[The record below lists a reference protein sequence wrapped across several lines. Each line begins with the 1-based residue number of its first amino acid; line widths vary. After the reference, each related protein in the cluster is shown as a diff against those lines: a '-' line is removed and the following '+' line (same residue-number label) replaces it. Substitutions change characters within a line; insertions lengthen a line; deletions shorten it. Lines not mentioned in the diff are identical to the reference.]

1 MNIIEKLGIK
11 PIQGFNVYTDDVD
24 NGGGRCCY
32 ESEVREVEQQNAEML
47 EALIEQTKDS
57 INMYINHYGASKTTA
72 EIEKMHIDVITII
85 EKACYPKT
93 WPEIK
98 DLPNA

>member
-24 NGGGRCCY
+24 DGGGRCCY
-32 ESEVREVEQQNAEML
+32 ESDVRELEQNYREAI

-57 INMYINHYGASKTTA
+57 INMYINHYGASKTTK
-72 EIEKMHIDVITII
+72 EIETMHTDVISII
-85 EKACYPKT
+85 EKAYYPKK
-93 WPEIK
+93 WEEIK
-98 DLPNA
+98 ELL